1 MTMAASIVL
10 FAVIALAIGFVLLAW
25 RRRSRIDSR
34 VRLYEV
40 MRLRGVSPP
49 QPRDQAAAHD
59 AAAAERR
66 CVACCSK
73 QLCDE
78 LLRAGGCK
86 GYGLFCPN
94 ALYVEWLHS
103 TSLHFD

>member
-1 MTMAASIVL
+1 MAMTASVLL
-10 FAVIALAIGFVLLAW
+10 FAVLALAIVFVLLAL

-40 MRLRGVSPP
+40 MRLRGVSPSR
-49 QPRDQAAAHD
+49 PRDQAAAHD

-66 CVACCSK
+66 CVACGSK

-78 LLRAGGCK
+78 LLRAGHSK
-86 GYGLFCPN
+86 GYSLFCPN
-94 ALYVEWLHS
+94 ALYVEWLRS